1 MAMEVHVQGQIEPGR
16 LADFREAVERYR
28 AYAHE
33 HGYTE
38 PEVLFGLSGKMNTI
52 RLIYT
57 YEDLNGYEEH
67 ETRTLTDRQYAEVGQ
82 QMGVVVGSVRYEIY
96 RQIWPSGTATGRAMG
111 AAGPGLP
118 SRYPCSSSQPCR
130 TRNSR

>member
-1 MAMEVHVQGQIEPGR
+1 MSIEVHVQGQIEPGR

-33 HGYTE
+33 HGYAE

-57 YEDLNGYEEH
+57 YEDLNGYEDH
-67 ETRTLTDRQYAEVGQ
+67 ETRTLTDRDYAEVGQ
-82 QMGVVVGSVRYEIY
+82 QLGFVDGSVRYEVY
-96 RQIWPSGTATGRAMG
+96 RQI
-111 AAGPGLP
+111 
-118 SRYPCSSSQPCR
+118 
-130 TRNSR
+130 